1 MTTNNQKIGALIYQ
15 VRQQRGMTQAEL
27 AKMLETSQSAVNRIE
42 KGKQNLSLDTIARIS
57 DVLQRPIISVTGQ
70 TTNLKIHGGRKLS
83 GSITTK
89 TAKNSAVAL
98 LCASLLNKGTTKLL
112 RVPRIEEV
120 FRIVE
125 VLESTGVKIKWYGE
139 NNLEIKPPEKLDLS
153 NINLQS
159 AIKTRSV
166 IMLAGS
172 LLHEFREFNIP
183 YAGGCKLGKRSVQAH
198 LYMLQDFG
206 VQTEVKEGHYHMK
219 VSKKAGPAETVLY
232 EMGDTPAEN
241 ALMAAAR
248 MNGTSEIKF
257 APSNYNVQE
266 VGFFLR
272 KLGVKV
278 SGIGGPHLT
287 IEGRPYIKKNISYAV
302 GEDPIDSMFFI
313 TAAVATN
320 SKLIVKNS
328 PIDFLEIELM
338 KLERM
343 GLKIKRSET
352 FKSENGAINLVDI
365 TIYPHN
371 GNLVSLADKIH
382 PLPYPGLLPDN
393 LSFFVPIAALADGQ
407 TLIHDW
413 MYENRAIYFTEMS
426 KLGANVELVDAHRV
440 FIHGKTTFTPADIT
454 CPPALRPAAILLI
467 GMLGAKGKSILRNVY
482 SINRGYENIA
492 KRLND
497 LGADIEIM
505 HEL

>member
-1 MTTNNQKIGALIYQ
+1 
-15 VRQQRGMTQAEL
+15 MTQAEL
-27 AKMLETSQSAVNRIE
+27 ARKLETSQSAVNRIE
-42 KGKQNLSLDTIARIS
+42 KGKQNLSLETIARIS
-57 DVLQRPIISVTGQ
+57 DVLQKPIIAVTGQ
-70 TTNLKIHGGRKLS
+70 TTNLKIHGGKKLS
-83 GSITTK
+83 GSVTTK

-125 VLESTGVKIKWYGE
+125 VLESIGVKIRWYGE
-139 NNLEIKPPEKLDLS
+139 NNLEIKPPEKLNLS
-153 NINLQS
+153 NINTKS

-166 IMLAGS
+166 IMLAGP
-172 LLHEFREFNIP
+172 LLHELKEFNIP

-206 VQTEVKEGHYHMK
+206 IQTEVKTGHYHMK
-219 VSKKAGPAETVLY
+219 VSKKTGPGRITLY

-248 MNGTSEIKF
+248 MDGISEIRF

-266 VGFFLR
+266 VGFFLK
-272 KLGVKV
+272 KLGIKV
-278 SGIGGPHLT
+278 HGIGGPHLT
-287 IEGRPYIKKNISYAV
+287 VEGQPYIKKNISYSI

-313 TAAVATN
+313 TAAIATN
-320 SKLIVKNS
+320 SKLTIKKC

-343 GLKIKRSET
+343 GLKMKQSNVY
-352 FKSENGAINLVDI
+352 KSENGFTDLSDI
-365 TIYPHN
+365 TVYPHN
-371 GNLVSLADKIH
+371 GGLVSLTDKVH

-393 LSFFVPIAALADGQ
+393 LSFFVPIAALAEGQ

-426 KLGANVELVDAHRV
+426 KLGTNIELVDAHRV
-440 FIHGKTTFTPADIT
+440 FIHGKTSFTPADIT

-467 GMLGAKGKSILRNVY
+467 GMLAAKGKSTLRNVY

-492 KRLND
+492 RRLND